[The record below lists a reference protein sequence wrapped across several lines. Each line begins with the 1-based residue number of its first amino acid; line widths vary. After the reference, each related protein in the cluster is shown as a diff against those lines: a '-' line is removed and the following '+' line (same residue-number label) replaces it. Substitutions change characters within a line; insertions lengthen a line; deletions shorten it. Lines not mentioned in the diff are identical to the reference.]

1 MRTWSR
7 RRSTDVNGVVAPS
20 GVFRPAAPTPGACI
34 RWPESF
40 GSRFCLFVDAEEE
53 FDWSRP
59 FDRTQR
65 ATTAMAALP
74 AFHRRLSDRGIAV
87 TYMVDHPVATDAAA
101 VDALKACLA
110 DGRSAIGT
118 QLHAWV
124 NPPFENEPSVRTSF
138 PGNLPPTLEA
148 AKLDVLTDAI
158 TASFGRRP
166 IAYRAGRYGL
176 GPASMETLVSR
187 GYRLDTS
194 MRARHDYSRQ
204 GGPDYTAIGPA
215 AFRLGARGG
224 VIELPPTTIY
234 TGALRRRGAD
244 LHRMAGQIWRGRG
257 VLARTGLLSR
267 VPLTPEGVPLD
278 EAREAVRVALGDGV
292 RLLNFGFHTPSLV
305 PGWTPY
311 VRDAADLLAFDAW
324 WDGMLDLLTKL
335 GCAPASLDDILAAA
349 R

>member
-1 MRTWSR
+1 MT
-7 RRSTDVNGVVAPS
+7 GAAAPS
-20 GVFRPAAPTPGACI
+20 GVFRPAAPAPGARI

-110 DGRSAIGT
+110 DGRSVIGT

-124 NPPFENEPSVRTSF
+124 NPPFEEEPSVLASF
-138 PGNLPPTLEA
+138 PGNLPPSLER

-158 TASFGRRP
+158 TASFGVRP

-176 GPASMETLVSR
+176 GSASAAMLATR

-194 MRARHDYSRQ
+194 MRARHDYSTQ
-204 GGPDYTAIGPA
+204 GGPDYAGIGPES
-215 AFRLGARGG
+215 FWFGKCGDL
-224 VIELPPTTIY
+224 IEVPPTTIY
-234 TGALRRRGAD
+234 TGVLRRRGSGV
-244 LHRMAGQIWRGRG
+244 HGVAGRIWRGRG
-257 VLARTGLLSR
+257 ILARTKLLSR
-267 VPLTPEGVPLD
+267 VPLTPEGVPLR
-278 EAREAVRVALGDGV
+278 EAREAVRVALGEGL

-311 VRDAADLLAFDAW
+311 VRDTADLRRFNAW
-324 WDGMLDLLTKL
+324 WDGVLDLLAQL
-335 GCAPASLDDILAAA
+335 GCEPASLDDILAAA